1 MFAIAFPSCPML
13 TLEKMSAK
21 IPPTR
26 RRGKPTAPCGAPCAP
41 PAPVNW
47 GTRKAAVMT
56 NGIARKGTI
65 SLLLVSPLRSFLI
78 RADSIA
84 EKPTLWRAPLDGAYS
99 PCETV
104 TDTGEGDQNLDLT
117 LTAAHVMNPANPTE
131 SPANASDNSAAP
143 SRASLT

>member
-26 RRGKPTAPCGAPCAP
+26 SRGKPTAPGGAPCGP
-41 PAPVNW
+41 PAFVNR
-47 GTRKAAVMT
+47 GRRKAAVMT

-78 RADSIA
+78 RADSTA
-84 EKPTLWRAPLDGAYS
+84 EKGDGS
-99 PCETV
+99 FPRDTV
-104 TDTGEGDQNLDLT
+104 RHDG
-117 LTAAHVMNPANPTE
+117 
-131 SPANASDNSAAP
+131 
-143 SRASLT
+143 